1 MNRKVLLI
9 IGAVLLALC
18 LLCGLIIGAVT
29 LFPIVLGFGATQPAA
44 DAGEAFM
51 TALKSGSYPQ
61 AYGMCA
67 PALQQELKSPQGLQQ
82 LVTNGKVQPAS
93 WSFSS
98 RNVNGNSAQL
108 DGTATFA
115 NGTQGTV
122 RIVLAQNGSVW
133 QVVGFNLKAQ

>member
-18 LLCGLIIGAVT
+18 AVCVVFFVAVFALGL
-29 LFPIVLGFGATQPAA
+29 GATQPAA